1 MDLLRLTE
9 LSEKYSENSL
19 TESEKTELF
28 SAINA
33 DSDLKLQ
40 FEENILLFNNLQSLK
55 VEKLSRKWFEEV
67 ENEKKNAKI
76 TDLNLRT
83 RIMHYVAVAAV
94 SIFAVAGTLYF
105 SGWFSYRKHLQAYT
119 QLGNNVTSLTNN
131 QKSMWDAFFSPEK
144 TEYTFTA
151 GTGFAISSEGYIVTS
166 FHIVKDFDSII
177 VVNNIDSLVRYHAD
191 LVYNNIESDVAILK
205 ISDSTFSSFGKI
217 PYKFNNKNS
226 ELGEYVYTLGYS
238 KRDVVFGE
246 GSVSSFTGFNEDSST
261 IQVSIPSNPG
271 NSGGPLLNTKGD
283 IIGML
288 CAKNNE
294 IDGATFAVRSDLL
307 LSLVDSLNSKNKN
320 EQIVLPKY
328 NNISTLDRPKQI
340 KKIKSLIF
348 RVEAY

>member
-19 TESEKTELF
+19 TESERAELF
-28 SAINA
+28 SAINS

-40 FEENILLFNNLQSLK
+40 FEENISLFNNLQSLK

-67 ENEKKNAKI
+67 ENEKKNEKI
-76 TDLNLRT
+76 TSLNFRT
-83 RIMHYVAVAAV
+83 RIIHYAAVAAV
-94 SIFAVAGTLYF
+94 SFFAVAGTLYF
-105 SGWFSYRKHLQAYT
+105 SGWFSYKKHLQAYT

-144 TEYTFTA
+144 SEYSFTA
-151 GTGFAISSEGYIVTS
+151 GTGFAISSEGYIITS
-166 FHIVKDFDSII
+166 FHVVRDFDSII
-177 VVNNIDSLVRYHAD
+177 VVNNIDSLIRYHAE

-205 ISDSTFSSFGKI
+205 IADSTFSSFGKI
-217 PYKFNNKNS
+217 PYKFNSKNCN
-226 ELGEYVYTLGYS
+226 LGEYVYTLGYS

-246 GSVSSFTGFNEDSST
+246 GSVSSFTGYNEDSST

-271 NSGGPLLNTKGD
+271 NSGGPLLNSKGD

-294 IDGATFAVRSDLL
+294 IEGATFAIRSDLL
-307 LSLVDSLNSKNKN
+307 INLVDSLNSRLDDKK
-320 EQIVLPKY
+320 IVLNKY
-328 NNISTLDRPKQI
+328 NNISTLDRPMQI

>member
-9 LSEKYSENSL
+9 LSEKYSDNSL
-19 TESEKTELF
+19 TEGEKTELL

-40 FEENILLFNNLQSLK
+40 FEENISLFNNLHSLK

-67 ENEKKNAKI
+67 ENEKKNTKN
-76 TDLNLRT
+76 TSLNLRT
-83 RIMHYVAVAAV
+83 RIVHYAAVAAV

-105 SGWFSYRKHLQAYT
+105 SGWFSYKKHLQTYT
-119 QLGNNVTSLTNN
+119 QLGNNITSLTYN
-131 QKSMWDAFFSPEK
+131 QKSMWDALFSPIK

-151 GTGFAISSEGYIVTS
+151 GTGFALSSEGYIITS

-205 ISDSTFSSFGKI
+205 ITDSSFSSFGKI
-217 PYKFNNKNS
+217 PYKFNSKSS

-271 NSGGPLLNTKGD
+271 NSGGPLLNTKGE

-294 IDGATFAVRSDLL
+294 IDGATFAVKSDLL
-307 LSLVDSLNSKNKN
+307 MSLVDSLNSKDNN
-320 EQIVLPKY
+320 DQIVLSKY